1 MGILVL
7 LQPHQLIKDII
18 ILTLQFNSI
27 TEIKAKVSFS
37 NDGGTS
43 WTIPIEVHPNI
54 GINNATLINAVVNI
68 NIPSNICGSSDVKI
82 RFIYDGTILYVLW
95 ILFLDD

>member
-1 MGILVL
+1 MG
-7 LQPHQLIKDII
+7 
-18 ILTLQFNSI
+18 
-27 TEIKAKVSFS
+27 KAKVFFS

-54 GINNATLINAVVNI
+54 GINNVTLDNAVVNI
-68 NIPSNICGSSDVKI
+68 NIPSNICGSADVKI
-82 RFIYDGTILYVLW
+82 RFIYDTILYGRILW